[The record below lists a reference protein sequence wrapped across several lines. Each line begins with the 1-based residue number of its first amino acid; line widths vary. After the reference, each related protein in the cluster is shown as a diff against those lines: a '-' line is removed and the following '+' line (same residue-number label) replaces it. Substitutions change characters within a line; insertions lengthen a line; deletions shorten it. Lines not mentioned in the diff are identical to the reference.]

1 MYRLSFFNRDDD
13 DDLICPVYVS
23 FYIGNPY
30 CFFFVF
36 LICLVYVS
44 FCNGKS
50 LKKTC
55 EKRYFNMSSVRL
67 LLQWEIRLKKL
78 VKSKTLIC

>member
-1 MYRLSFFNRDDD
+1 MENTLKKTCGQQYFYMSSVCLLLQWKNSLKKTCEKQYFNMSSVRLLFQWKIRFKKLVKSDN
-13 DDLICPVYVS
+13 
-23 FYIGNPY
+23 
-30 CFFFVF
+30 

-55 EKRYFNMSSVRL
+55 EKR
-67 LLQWEIRLKKL
+67 
-78 VKSKTLIC
+78 